1 MSFWVPK
8 IESKQVFLAINP
20 SPGGVKPYNTTPTAP
35 RFVKP
40 VVFSFLILF
49 LFIRPQPSVPQLQ
62 AQPQYQQRP
71 VPQTSDQVPL
81 DSEDVHLSLFVDQIM
96 VL

>member
-40 VVFSFLILF
+40 LFFLFTFCSFSSGRSLLF
-49 LFIRPQPSVPQLQ
+49 LNRKRNINPSNDL
-62 AQPQYQQRP
+62 YLK
-71 VPQTSDQVPL
+71 PQTRCRLKTYMCP
-81 DSEDVHLSLFVDQIM
+81 SL
-96 VL
+96 LTRS

>member
-40 VVFSFLILF
+40 VVLSLHFLKSF
-49 LFIRPQPSVPQLQ
+49 LFIRPQPSVPQSQ
-62 AQPQYQQRP
+62 AQPQSQQRP
-71 VPQTSDQVPL
+71 VPQTSDQVPS
-81 DSEDVHLSLFVDQIM
+81 DLSFFVPLIM